1 MISWRSFDSLKQNA
15 GALLSAFGLN
25 ALELDRLLNNH
36 PNEQK
41 ETSGSLG
48 GGKPSHADRLGS
60 APIPI
65 GVHPNFTRANW
76 TTASRKHVYRFI
88 SSGKWSQSRSGGS
101 GGCGDGFRQREAIEK
116 TGLKPAPDD
125 FLTIIRRQQLGKLK
139 IYLGPCPGVG
149 KTYQMLIEGNRLR
162 RQGVDVVIG
171 YVEPHDRPE
180 TTAQIGD
187 LEIVPPLV
195 AKYHGI
201 TLKEM
206 DLDAVLARKPTVA
219 LVDELA
225 HTNAPQSRNRKRYED
240 VQDLLR
246 AGINVIATVNI
257 QHFESLYNIVEEAT
271 GVRVKERVP
280 DEVVTQ
286 ADQIVNIDLPAE
298 DLLERLQAGK
308 IYPKERVEAALANF
322 FTSKNLTRLREM
334 TLSEMA
340 NILDRINREG
350 AELES
355 NPGGLGQVMVAI
367 GSSGPDPGRPLRKT
381 ARLAAQL
388 NAQWYAVY
396 VRTPSE
402 SAVKIDAT
410 VQRQI
415 ADTLEAARK
424 MGGLVISLKHEDV
437 AQALMSFV
445 KEYGITHVILGRPGK
460 KALVA
465 SYWC

>member
-1 MISWRSFDSLKQNA
+1 MPAVENPSLK
-15 GALLSAFGLN
+15 
-25 ALELDRLLNNH
+25 
-36 PNEQK
+36 P
-41 ETSGSLG
+41 T
-48 GGKPSHADRLGS
+48 
-60 APIPI
+60 
-65 GVHPNFTRANW
+65 
-76 TTASRKHVYRFI
+76 
-88 SSGKWSQSRSGGS
+88 
-101 GGCGDGFRQREAIEK
+101 
-116 TGLKPAPDD
+116 PDD
-125 FLTIIRRQQLGKLK
+125 FLAIIRRQQLGKLK
-139 IYLGPCPGVG
+139 IYLGPAAGVG
-149 KTYQMLIEGNRLR
+149 KTYQMLVEGNRLR
-162 RQGVDVVIG
+162 KQGVDVVIG

-180 TTAQIGD
+180 TTAQIGE

-257 QHFESLYNIVEEAT
+257 QHFESLYNIVEDVT
-271 GVRVKERVP
+271 GVKVKERVP
-280 DEVVTQ
+280 DEIITQ

-308 IYPKERVEAALANF
+308 IYPKERVETALANF
-322 FTSKNLTRLREM
+322 FTPKNLTRLREM
-334 TLSEMA
+334 TLSETA
-340 NILDRINREG
+340 NILDRRNREG

-355 NPGGLGQVMVAI
+355 NAGGLGQVMVAI
-367 GSSGPDPGRPLRKT
+367 SSRGPDPGRLLRKT

-396 VRTPSE
+396 IRTPNE
-402 SAVKIDAT
+402 SAVNIDAA

-415 ADTLEAARK
+415 ADTLEAAQK
-424 MGGLVISLKHEDV
+424 MGGLVISLKHENV
-437 AQALMSFV
+437 AQALISFA
-445 KEYGITHVILGRPGK
+445 KEYGITHIVLGRPGK
-460 KALVA
+460 KSFRLFNRALHDELIRELREVDLVII
-465 SYWC
+465 

>member
-1 MISWRSFDSLKQNA
+1 MA
-15 GALLSAFGLN
+15 V
-25 ALELDRLLNNH
+25 
-36 PNEQK
+36 
-41 ETSGSLG
+41 
-48 GGKPSHADRLGS
+48 ADNS
-60 APIPI
+60 
-65 GVHPNFTRANW
+65 N
-76 TTASRKHVYRFI
+76 
-88 SSGKWSQSRSGGS
+88 
-101 GGCGDGFRQREAIEK
+101 
-116 TGLKPAPDD
+116 LKPTADD

-149 KTYQMLIEGNRLR
+149 KTYQMLVEGNRLR

-171 YVEPHDRPE
+171 YVEPHNRPE
-180 TTAQIGD
+180 TTAQIGE

-206 DLDAVLARKPTVA
+206 DLDGVLARKPTVA

-257 QHFESLYNIVEEAT
+257 QHFESLYNIVEDVT
-271 GVRVKERVP
+271 GVKVKERVP
-280 DEVVTQ
+280 DEIITQ
-286 ADQIVNIDLPAE
+286 ADQVVNIDLPAE

-334 TLSEMA
+334 TLSETA
-340 NILDRINREG
+340 NILDRRNREG
-350 AELES
+350 AEQES
-355 NPGGLGQVMVAI
+355 NAGGLGQVMVAI
-367 GSSGPDPGRPLRKT
+367 SSRGPDPGRLLRKT

-402 SAVKIDAT
+402 SALKIDAT
-410 VQRQI
+410 VQRQV
-415 ADTLEAARK
+415 ADTLEAAQK
-424 MGGLVISLKHEDV
+424 MGGLVISLKHENV
-437 AQALMSFV
+437 AQALISFA
-445 KEYGITHVILGRPGK
+445 KEYGITHVVIGRPGK
-460 KALVA
+460 KSVRLFSRALHDELIQELPGTDLVII
-465 SYWC
+465 